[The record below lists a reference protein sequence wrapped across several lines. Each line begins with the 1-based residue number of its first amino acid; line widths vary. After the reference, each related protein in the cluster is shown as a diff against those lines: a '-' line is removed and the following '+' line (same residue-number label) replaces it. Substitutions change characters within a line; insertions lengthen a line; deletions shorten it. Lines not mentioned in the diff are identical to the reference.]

1 MLGEAQAHHTAGHH
15 DDAYRLEE
23 VIATAQRGDDE
34 YALFHSHRGLALLH
48 YLQQNY
54 TAAAARMERAVE
66 SVSASKNLLA
76 HGVADA
82 VEMMR
87 LAKNA
92 EGVTKHARLAL
103 SAFTGDRASYPRLF
117 FNVAV
122 ALRDIQKYD
131 EALNI
136 YKIFVD
142 KSETRLDALQNMAPV
157 HALKGDLRSAASA
170 MLEYLAS
177 NQTDH
182 NARVILGVYLIKS
195 GQMDSAME
203 HFLRVIDSPS
213 AGEEMRIRA
222 YVNAGAIH
230 QKRGQFEAAVRLYA
244 AALKLDPNNGGAHNN
259 MGSSLWQLSDHTQ
272 AIEHFKRSLDVKYH
286 NVQAHINLGTSLY
299 VLGDIVGARREYEI
313 AGEQDAKYKA
323 AMLLRSATLMSPI
336 MKSGAYILAE
346 RKRVLEELRGLSR
359 SADEALV
366 IDDPATD
373 IERLHFYLLYHGK
386 NELENQLAVRAVHAR
401 MSHACYTAPHLTK
414 SWMGRRRVQINAA
427 PMRVAFV
434 SRSLH
439 ENHAHG
445 QLLQGVMA
453 HLSRRLFDVYAVS
466 FGPANGAFSDDIV
479 RALPSDRRFVFSLD
493 FTEARLQLGRLEL
506 DAIVYADTMSEPT
519 THYMGYARLA
529 PVQVAFWGNPVS
541 SGAPHIDYF
550 LSGDIMETA
559 SAWTHYS
566 NSCALLASGYGM
578 TAACRRRCACPQQ
591 NHVTFMVPQSV
602 FKFHPLTQQ
611 SPKLCNALRRVL

>member
-1 MLGEAQAHHTAGHH
+1 MLAP
-15 DDAYRLEE
+15 
-23 VIATAQRGDDE
+23 
-34 YALFHSHRGLALLH
+34 
-48 YLQQNY
+48 Y
-54 TAAAARMERAVE
+54 T
-66 SVSASKNLLA
+66 
-76 HGVADA
+76 
-82 VEMMR
+82 
-87 LAKNA
+87 
-92 EGVTKHARLAL
+92 
-103 SAFTGDRASYPRLF
+103 
-117 FNVAV
+117 
-122 ALRDIQKYD
+122 
-131 EALNI
+131 
-136 YKIFVD
+136 
-142 KSETRLDALQNMAPV
+142 KSEAN
-157 HALKGDLRSAASA
+157 LR
-170 MLEYLAS
+170 
-177 NQTDH
+177 
-182 NARVILGVYLIKS
+182 RRCG
-195 GQMDSAME
+195 
-203 HFLRVIDSPS
+203 
-213 AGEEMRIRA
+213 
-222 YVNAGAIH
+222 
-230 QKRGQFEAAVRLYA
+230 LYA
-244 AALKLDPNNGGAHNN
+244 AALKLDPNNEGAHNN
-259 MGSSLWQLSDHTQ
+259 MGSSLWQLSDHTR
-272 AIEHFKRSLDVKYH
+272 AIEHFKRSLDVKYN
-286 NVQAHINLGTSLY
+286 NVQAHKLGNVPLRSWRHCGCKESMKLQASRMQN
-299 VLGDIVGARREYEI
+299 I
-313 AGEQDAKYKA
+313 KA

-401 MSHACYTAPHLTK
+401 MSHRALAYTAPHLTK

-566 NSCALLASGYGM
+566 EQLMRTFGVGIWYDPLHVP
-578 TAACRRRCACPQQ
+578 AAVHVPPNK

-602 FKFHPLTQQ
+602 FKFHPAFDAAIAKIMQRLPTARLVMLKGEK
-611 SPKLCNALRRVL
+611 SFGPI